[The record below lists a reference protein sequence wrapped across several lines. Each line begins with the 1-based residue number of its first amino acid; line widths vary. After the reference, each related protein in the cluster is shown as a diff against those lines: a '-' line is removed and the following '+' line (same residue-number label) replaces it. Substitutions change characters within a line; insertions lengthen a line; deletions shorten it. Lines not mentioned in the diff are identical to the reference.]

1 VASSGSERE
10 REYEVVYTE
19 AIRALDLQRA
29 AFDALRARVGFL
41 LSAATI
47 ATSFLGG
54 LALQDSGSIGS
65 WGGVILFVA
74 FGAVALRLLWPR
86 AEGADGFT
94 FTPSIVI
101 GEYLER
107 EGDTEPVSL
116 NDLYRDL
123 ALFCEE
129 AHNRNRDAHLVPLT
143 NFFRL
148 AIVLL
153 TAEIAAWVVDL
164 GSR

>member
-1 VASSGSERE
+1 MTSG
-10 REYEVVYTE
+10 YQVVYAE

-54 LALQDSGSIGS
+54 LALQDRSDPGS
-65 WGGVILFVA
+65 WVAIVLFAA
-74 FGAVALRLLWPR
+74 FGGVALRLLWPR

-94 FTPSIVI
+94 ATPSIVI
-101 GEYLER
+101 GEYLEPTG
-107 EGDTEPVSL
+107 ESEPAEL
-116 NDLYRDL
+116 DELYRDL
-123 ALFCEE
+123 ALFAEE
-129 AHNRNRDAHLVPLT
+129 AHNRNRDAHLLPLT
-143 NFFRL
+143 KFFRI

-153 TAEIAAWVVDL
+153 TAEIVAWVVDL
-164 GSR
+164 GVR

>member
-1 VASSGSERE
+1 VTSSGSESE
-10 REYEVVYTE
+10 RAYEVVYAE

-54 LALQDSGSIGS
+54 LALQDSGSVS
-65 WGGVILFVA
+65 NWVAVVLFVA
-74 FGAVALRLLWPR
+74 FGAVSLRLLWPR

-94 FTPSIVI
+94 ATPSIII

-107 EGDTEPVSL
+107 EGDAQPASPKE
-116 NDLYRDL
+116 LYRDL
-123 ALFCEE
+123 ALFAEE
-129 AHNRNRDAHLVPLT
+129 THNRNRDAHLVPLT
-143 NFFRL
+143 NFFRI

-153 TAEIAAWVVDL
+153 TAEIVAWVVDL
-164 GSR
+164 GVR

>member
-1 VASSGSERE
+1 VARSGSERE

-65 WGGVILFVA
+65 WVGVILFVA

-107 EGDTEPVSL
+107 ADTEPVSL
-116 NDLYRDL
+116 IDLYRDL

-153 TAEIAAWVVDL
+153 TAEIVAWVVDL
-164 GSR
+164 GLR

>member
-1 VASSGSERE
+1 M
-10 REYEVVYTE
+10 E

-54 LALQDSGSIGS
+54 LALQDSGSFGN
-65 WGGVILFVA
+65 WVAVVLFVA
-74 FGAVALRLLWPR
+74 FGAVSLRLLWPR

-94 FTPSIVI
+94 ATPSIVI

-107 EGDTEPVSL
+107 EGDAERASL
-116 NDLYRDL
+116 KELYRDL
-123 ALFCEE
+123 SLFAEE

-143 NFFRL
+143 NFFRI
-148 AIVLL
+148 AIILL
-153 TAEIAAWVVDL
+153 TAEIVAWVVDL
-164 GSR
+164 GVR

>member
-1 VASSGSERE
+1 MTSQGSEPE
-10 REYEVVYTE
+10 RAYEVVYTE
-19 AIRALDLQRA
+19 AIRALDLQRV

-54 LALQDSGSIGS
+54 LALQDSGSVGN
-65 WGGVILFVA
+65 WVPVLLFVA
-74 FGAVALRLLWPR
+74 FGAVSLRLLWPR

-94 FTPSIVI
+94 ATPSIII

-107 EGDTEPVSL
+107 EGDAEPASL
-116 NDLYRDL
+116 KELYRDL
-123 ALFCEE
+123 ALFAEE
-129 AHNRNRDAHLVPLT
+129 AHNRNRDAHLAPLT
-143 NFFRL
+143 NFFRI

-153 TAEIAAWVVDL
+153 TAEIVAWVVDL
-164 GSR
+164 GVR